1 MNYAAQRN
9 YFGKALVELGRLK
22 EDVVVLDA
30 DLASSTK
37 SSDFATA
44 FPHRFFEI
52 GIAEQNMI
60 GTASGLAACGK
71 IAYASTFAVFATGR
85 CWDQIRQSV
94 AYPMMNVK
102 IVATHCGISV
112 GGDGASHQ
120 ALEDMALMRV
130 LPNMTVISPA
140 DAHEAYKATIA
151 MADWNGPCYLR
162 MGRADF
168 PLITDED
175 DIFQIG
181 KATVMKEGKDVS
193 IVATGQMVSLALEA
207 ARLLKEDGV
216 NAEVINMST
225 IKPLDTETLA
235 ESLSRT
241 KCVVTAEEHSILGG
255 LGSAVAEFLSE
266 NDNYP
271 LFRIG
276 VNDCFGESG
285 EPEDLMV
292 KYGLTAENIALS
304 AKKVIAKK
312 TKKKMG
318 FLWRK

>member
-1 MNYAAQRN
+1 MKYAAQRN
-9 YFGKALVELGRLK
+9 HFGKALVELGK
-22 EDVVVLDA
+22 QNENVVVLDA

-37 SSDFATA
+37 SSDFAAA
-44 FPHRFFEI
+44 FPERFFEI

-60 GTASGLAACGK
+60 GTAAGLAACGK

-94 AYPMMNVK
+94 AYPKMNVK
-102 IVATHCGISV
+102 IVSTHCGISV

-120 ALEDMALMRV
+120 ALEDLALMRV

-151 MADWNGPCYLR
+151 MADWEGPCYLR

-168 PLITDED
+168 PLITDQD
-175 DIFQIG
+175 DPFEIG

-193 IVATGQMVSLALEA
+193 IVATGQMVALALDA

-225 IKPLDTETLA
+225 LKPLDVETLA

-241 KCVVTAEEHSILGG
+241 KCAITAEEHSILGG
-255 LGSAVAEFLSE
+255 LGSAVAEYLAE

-271 LFRIG
+271 LVRIG

-285 EPEDLMV
+285 EPDDLMV